1 MKRAS
6 ARTVFSQLLSTSTII
21 MASPSTTPWRENV
34 LGEIPVDESDLGD
47 AVTCILH
54 TILFTRA
61 PGPVRPSE
69 ATCHAFPAITYSL
82 CAVGDVSRKVEQA
95 VKGLEENLLGSS
107 SLQDGAE
114 PFYGRRQ
121 SSPMT
126 QYRGHGQRESFNSV
140 TTGCIVVAFFERKV
154 KKALFGLM
162 SNEEKVYFEKWVL
175 PVAVASGTPSEDTER
190 ALQHALLHINSA
202 VQTIDHIPNAMYDFE
217 ILHYP
222 SVDAMQRDGAGLQ
235 GSTSVRLMS

>member
-1 MKRAS
+1 
-6 ARTVFSQLLSTSTII
+6 
-21 MASPSTTPWRENV
+21 MASPSASTPWRENV
-34 LGEIPVDESDLGD
+34 LDEIPVNESDLGD

-107 SLQDGAE
+107 SLQNGADA
-114 PFYGRRQ
+114 FFDRRQ
-121 SSPMT
+121 SATMA
-126 QYRGHGQRESFNSV
+126 QYRRESFS
-140 TTGCIVVAFFERKV
+140 TIATGCIVIAFFERKV

-175 PVAVASGTPSEDTER
+175 PVAVVSPTPSEDTER

-217 ILHYP
+217 VSECLRI
-222 SVDAMQRDGAGLQ
+222 
-235 GSTSVRLMS
+235 STDV